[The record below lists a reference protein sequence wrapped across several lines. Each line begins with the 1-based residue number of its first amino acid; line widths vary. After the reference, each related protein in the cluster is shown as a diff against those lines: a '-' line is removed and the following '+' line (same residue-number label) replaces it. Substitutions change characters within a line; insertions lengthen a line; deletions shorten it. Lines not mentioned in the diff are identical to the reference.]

1 MNLFAPDVDTRLR
14 YCGVYYVISCS
25 GIVGETED
33 GQDGKE
39 YYLWTHRRLDIGWN
53 GNQVRN
59 PPSVGKPPWRT
70 VTTRYPRN
78 SLSSY

>member
-1 MNLFAPDVDTRLR
+1 MVF
-14 YCGVYYVISCS
+14 CSFSCL

-59 PPSVGKPPWRT
+59 
-70 VTTRYPRN
+70 
-78 SLSSY
+78 SSSKASGEAP

>member
-1 MNLFAPDVDTRLR
+1 MVLIINFVL
-14 YCGVYYVISCS
+14 

-59 PPSVGKPPWRT
+59 SPLEPLHRIQKVLCTLGKFPNYTT
-70 VTTRYPRN
+70 VV
-78 SLSSY
+78 